1 MTSSL
6 KKSTKVQQRNVAS
19 MERAR
24 ACPNDCNLDHPIA
37 VFARR
42 QGVSRSTVYR
52 WKEMGLPVQQTLIG
66 PRINC
71 QQGRQF
77 LRHKP
82 QS

>member
-1 MTSSL
+1 MSEKPT
-6 KKSTKVQQRNVAS
+6 TTTPVQ
-19 MERAR
+19 ER
-24 ACPNDCNLDHPIA
+24 ACPDDCNLDHPIA
-37 VFARR
+37 VYARR

-52 WKEMGLPVQQTLIG
+52 WKEMGLPVVKTLIG

-82 QS
+82 QALRGRSIRNG

>member
-1 MTSSL
+1 MNEKPT
-6 KKSTKVQQRNVAS
+6 TTTNPVQEQGCAD
-19 MERAR
+19 E
-24 ACPNDCNLDHPIA
+24 CNLNHPIA

-52 WKEMGLPVQQTLIG
+52 WKEKGLPVMQTRIG

-71 QQGRQF
+71 QQGRDF

-82 QS
+82 QA